1 MKEYEGLSGD
11 IGLIFQ
17 RARYNGNNND
27 KNIVRLIFY
36 RHTFHLAAVTIYVFW
51 FNFKREVSPSYKFK
65 LKFRDASVCMII
77 TRAVNACP

>member
-1 MKEYEGLSGD
+1 MPFGFYGSTQSVKECEGLSGD

-36 RHTFHLAAVTIYVFW
+36 RHTFRLAAITIYARVL
-51 FNFKREVSPSYKFK
+51 VQ
-65 LKFRDASVCMII
+65 L
-77 TRAVNACP
+77 